1 MRKKILLID
10 SGVGGLSVLKKL
22 NEYQTGTDYYYFGD
36 NANAPYGNKSVRE
49 LQEITFRN
57 IKNASVIGADAIV
70 IACGTLSATLREFIA
85 YESEVPVFSY
95 FPPIE
100 RICMRGGNNLL
111 LATNR
116 TAEKYKDYFDNLSA
130 VGLSSLAEDIEKNLF
145 SLNRIKLEEH
155 LRNVKTDYD
164 NVILGCT
171 HYNFLKTGI
180 KNHFRTQNVFDG
192 VEDTCNQVQKW
203 LKSTENQHKLAEN
216 RVFFFNDARGLN
228 KMFWN
233 YVVNRGV

>member
-22 NEYQTGTDYYYFGD
+22 NEYNTGTDYYYFGD
-36 NANAPYGNKSVRE
+36 NENAPYGNKSVRE
-49 LQEITFRN
+49 LREITFRN
-57 IKNASVIGADAIV
+57 IKKASVIGADAIV
-70 IACGTLSATLREFIA
+70 VACGTLSATLREFIS
-85 YESEVPVFSY
+85 YESGVPAFFY

-100 RICMRGGNNLL
+100 RVCMRGGNNLL

-116 TAEKYKDYFDNLSA
+116 TAEKYKDYFDNLSS
-130 VGLSSLAEDIEKNLF
+130 VGLSFLAEDIEKNLF
-145 SLNRIKLEEH
+145 SLNKIKPEEH

-171 HYNFLKTGI
+171 HYNFLKSGI

-192 VEDTCNQVQKW
+192 VADTCLQVQKW
-203 LKSTENQHKLAEN
+203 LKTIENQHKFAKN
-216 RVFFFNDARGLN
+216 RIFFFNDVSGLN
-228 KMFWN
+228 KKFWN
-233 YVVNRGV
+233 AIVKPNS